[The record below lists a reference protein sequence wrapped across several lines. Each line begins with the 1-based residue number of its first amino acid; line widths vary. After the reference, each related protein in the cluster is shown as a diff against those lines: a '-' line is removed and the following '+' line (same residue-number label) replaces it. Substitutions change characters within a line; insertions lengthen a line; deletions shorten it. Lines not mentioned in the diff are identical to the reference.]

1 MAYPIDS
8 GKRRHAGFSLIELA
22 VVLAVMALLLSVAT
36 PRYIQSQSIA
46 KEAVLKENLIVLRK
60 ALDQFTADR
69 GVAPRALLELVDA
82 TYLKKIPVDPMT
94 EQDDTWEVVMDDSKQ
109 PPTIRDVQ
117 SGSKKI
123 ARDGSTYAQW

>member
-1 MAYPIDS
+1 MAYPINS

-94 EQDDTWEVVMDDSKQ
+94 EQDDTWEVAMDDSKQ
-109 PPTIRDVQ
+109 PATIRDVQ